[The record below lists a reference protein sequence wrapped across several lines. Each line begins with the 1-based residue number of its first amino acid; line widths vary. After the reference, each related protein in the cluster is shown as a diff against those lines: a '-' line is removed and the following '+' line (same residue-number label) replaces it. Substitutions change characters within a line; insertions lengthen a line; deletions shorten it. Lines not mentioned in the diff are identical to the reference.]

1 MAKKT
6 SKFWQRIRRTPYQS
20 LVAVMALSL
29 TFLVVSVFS
38 LISLGSVKV
47 LRYFENAPQ
56 VIAFFESGVDLEEN
70 QIVKIKTQ
78 LEATGQ
84 LQEFKYVSIHEA
96 EAIYREKNQDDPLL
110 LELVDYKILPPSI
123 EVSAQTIDGLGQL
136 KEVLETQP
144 GITDIAFY
152 EDIVQSM
159 SRWIKNIRVFG
170 IGLISYLLLQSIL
183 VVMVVTSFKMINRR
197 QEIEVMRLLGASS
210 WFICQPFVAE
220 GMFYGSLSAFIGWGL
235 SYIVLLYSTPFLAGW
250 LEEVVLLPVP
260 IETMLLILI
269 TQVGFGV
276 GVGGLASLMASRR
289 YLKV

>member
-1 MAKKT
+1 MAEKT
-6 SKFWQRIRRTPYQS
+6 NKFWQRVRRTPYQS

-38 LISLGSVKV
+38 LISLGSAKV

-56 VIAFFESGVDLEEN
+56 VIAFFASGVDLDQA
-70 QIVKIKTQ
+70 QIAEIKSQ
-78 LEATGQ
+78 LGSTGQ

-123 EVSAQTIDGLGQL
+123 EVSAQTIDGLGDL
-136 KEVLETQP
+136 KAVLESQP
-144 GITDIAFY
+144 GVTDIAFY

-159 SRWIKNIRVFG
+159 SRWIKNIRIFG

-197 QEIEVMRLLGASS
+197 HEIEVMRLLGAAS
-210 WFICQPFVAE
+210 WFICRPFVSE
-220 GMFYGSLSAFIGWGL
+220 GMFYGALSAFIGWGL
-235 SYIVLLYSTPFLAGW
+235 AYIVLLYATPFLTGW
-250 LEEVVLLPVP
+250 LEEVALLPVP
-260 IETMLLILI
+260 IETMLIILL
-269 TQVGFGV
+269 TQVGFGLL
-276 GVGGLASLMASRR
+276 VGGVASLLASRR